1 MLWQQWLGRQR
12 LPVDHP
18 DSHHH
23 LLVLRRQRQ
32 QLRLQLRLQQQLRVQ
47 RRLLLS
53 RLRTVERQE
62 RGLRPRSALSEAR
75 TGRTAPPR

>member
-1 MLWQQWLGRQR
+1 MLWQQWLGWQR
-12 LPVDHP
+12 LPVDRP

-23 LLVLRRQRQ
+23 LLLLRRQRQ
-32 QLRLQLRLQQQLRVQ
+32 QLRLQQQLRVQ

-62 RGLRPRSALSEAR
+62 RGLRPRSALSEVR